1 MLQCS
6 ANALLRTGQQQPLL
20 RACSRLCSDE
30 PFDSGPVE
38 NRDLSDWEID
48 TN

>member
-6 ANALLRTGQQQPLL
+6 ANALLRTGRQRPLL

-30 PFDSGPVE
+30 PSDSGPVE
-38 NRDLSDWEID
+38 NRNQSDWAMD